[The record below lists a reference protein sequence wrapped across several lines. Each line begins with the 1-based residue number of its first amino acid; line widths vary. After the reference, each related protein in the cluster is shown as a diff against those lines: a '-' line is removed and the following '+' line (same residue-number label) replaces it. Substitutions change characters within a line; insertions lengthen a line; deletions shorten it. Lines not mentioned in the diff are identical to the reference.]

1 MANIKFSQFTEQTD
15 TANVQFLVGYNG
27 STNVRIA
34 PGNVSSLGGSG
45 TLNTI
50 AMFTPD
56 GNTLGNS
63 LITISNIGTASETV
77 NSTSKI
83 LQVGPLTGTK
93 TIAQINLLSGAGNNG
108 IIDAGLGSLLLRINS
123 SSTAALELATTGA
136 LQAKSYGSGTFTGT
150 AAYGLSVDSSGN
162 IIETTGG
169 AAYPFLIDTASLYS
183 GFVPASLSGNPQGNT
198 TLGISAGN
206 GLTNGATNTVIGND
220 AMKFQSANSEYA
232 VVGYQAA
239 LNCTGNSVTALGFQA
254 AYGGNQDGSVSIG
267 TSAHGTGFAAND
279 AVAVGSLAAYSG
291 TATGSVVVGKRAGYI
306 GSNKTNCVLIG
317 FDAGRSVNVSDNVS
331 IGYQAGYSNTSGI
344 TNTYVG
350 YRSGYS
356 NTTGGDNTYIGR
368 QSGYSAT
375 GARNS
380 SLGDG
385 AFGGG
390 AGHSGVDNVAF
401 GYRALQQPTGNSN
414 FNVAIGSDA
423 LRASGTRSSNVAVGY
438 LSGTALTTGSSNV
451 IIGKESGV
459 TLTTGSNNIIIGKDA
474 AASAVGVSNEITL
487 GDANI
492 TALRIPGLQSGASD
506 GDVLTFSS
514 GTGLITLQ
522 AAGGG
527 GYPFLIDTASLY
539 SGFVPSSLSGNPQN
553 NTILGISAGLDL
565 TTGTQNTLI
574 GNLAGEN
581 VDAQFGTTAVG
592 YKAGSSQNA
601 ESFNTYIG
609 NEAGRDHVGSQ
620 SVFVGG
626 GTRVFSSGQSSN
638 GVVTVGYSAHD
649 QKAGTYS
656 VAVGYGAGNQASG
669 ANSVYIG
676 KDAGKANASSGIIA
690 IGYESGRSNTGNGR
704 IDLGYRAGY
713 TNTSGS
719 WNINLGYFAAYTNST
734 GSENT
739 VIGTEAGYNNTGS
752 SNTFL
757 GYQAGYDQT
766 TGSNNIVIGHDAEPS
781 AVGASNEITL
791 GDANI
796 TALRIP
802 GLQSGASD
810 GDVLTYASG
819 TGLITLQAAGG
830 GGGIGGSISN
840 TQVAFG
846 NASSEITGDA
856 DFNFNV
862 STNTLRVGVDQDYT
876 GGIIAMAM
884 TTDDL
889 TTLAMTL
896 GSAAAS
902 QPASWIT
909 QNRNPFNT
917 QTRFGFAGPDTIA
930 FNTSASERL
939 RITSSGNVGI
949 GTTSPVYQL
958 QLSTDSAAKPST
970 NTWTITSDERV
981 KTNIRPYKTGL
992 EKLLQ
997 IKPKLYDYNGKAGFD
1012 VKDKN
1017 NIGVIAQEIKDIMP
1031 ETVKKYN
1038 TKLNKEDKEDTELY
1052 NFDSHALTFALI
1064 NSVKELN
1071 AKIENLETKIQTLE
1085 NN

>member
-63 LITISNIGTASETV
+63 LITITNIGTASESI

-83 LQVGPLTGTK
+83 LQVGPVTGTK
-93 TIAQINLLSGAGNNG
+93 TVAQINLLSGAGNNG

-123 SSTAALELATTGA
+123 SSTAQLELATTGA

-162 IIETTGG
+162 IIETTAGG
-169 AAYPFLIDTASLYS
+169 GVTSLNDLSDVLIDTLSEYV
-183 GFVPASLSGNPQGNT
+183 GTIPAGLSGNPQGNT
-198 TLGISAGN
+198 TLGINNGSA
-206 GLTNGATNTVIGND
+206 LTSGTSNTIIGSEAGRFITSGGSNVVIGQN
-220 AMKFQSANSEYA
+220 AGINISNKSFNVVIGKEAGASGTANSSMA
-232 VVGYQAA
+232 IGRLAG
-239 LNCTGNSVTALGFQA
+239 LSGDF
-254 AYGGNQDGSVSIG
+254 SVSIG
-267 TSAHGTGFAAND
+267 DQASRFANGVDNIFIGDQAGYSSQGGDGVIGVGKSALRAN
-279 AVAVGSLAAYSG
+279 
-291 TATGSVVVGKRAGYI
+291 TATG
-306 GSNKTNCVLIG
+306 TM
-317 FDAGRSVNVSDNVS
+317 S
-331 IGYQAGYSNTSGI
+331 IGYQAGYTQTSGVGNTHIGYEAGYSNSTNGSI
-344 TNTYVG
+344 TNTGYQAGKFHTGSLSTFLGYQAGLGVSGSSVG
-350 YRSGYS
+350 TQ
-356 NTTGGDNTYIGR
+356 NTGVGR
-368 QSGYSAT
+368 
-375 GARNS
+375 
-380 SLGDG
+380 
-385 AFGGG
+385 
-390 AGHSGVDNVAF
+390 
-401 GYRALQQPTGNSN
+401 
-414 FNVAIGSDA
+414 
-423 LRASGTRSSNVAVGY
+423 
-438 LSGTALTTGSSNV
+438 TALTALTSGAYNTALGSAAGNAITSGTSNV
-451 IIGKESGV
+451 VIGRSSAAS
-459 TLTTGSNNIIIGKDA
+459 LNTGSNNIVIGHNA
-474 AASAVGVSNEITL
+474 NVSSASVDNEITL

-492 TALRIPGLQSGASD
+492 TALRIPGLQSGASN

-581 VDAQFGTTAVG
+581 VTAQFGTTAVG

-609 NEAGRDHVGSQ
+609 NEAGRDHTGSQ

-626 GTRVFSSGQSSN
+626 GTRIFSSGQSSN

-669 ANSVYIG
+669 ANSVYVG

-713 TNTSGS
+713 TNTSGN
-719 WNINLGYFAAYTNST
+719 WNMNLGYFAAYTNST

-781 AVGASNEITL
+781 AVGVSNEITL

-830 GGGIGGSISN
+830 ASYTPQVLTSNATAQKDYLYILTGGSAITLTMPSSPSAGDSVKVSN
-840 TQVAFG
+840 
-846 NASSEITGDA
+846 
-856 DFNFNV
+856 
-862 STNTLRVGVDQDYT
+862 
-876 GGIIAMAM
+876 
-884 TTDDL
+884 L
-889 TTLAMTL
+889 TTV
-896 GSAAAS
+896 
-902 QPASWIT
+902 
-909 QNRNPFNT
+909 NT
-917 QTRFGFAGPDTIA
+917 C
-930 FNTSASERL
+930 
-939 RITSSGNVGI
+939 
-949 GTTSPVYQL
+949 
-958 QLSTDSAAKPST
+958 
-970 NTWTITSDERV
+970 
-981 KTNIRPYKTGL
+981 
-992 EKLLQ
+992 
-997 IKPKLYDYNGKAGFD
+997 
-1012 VKDKN
+1012 
-1017 NIGVIAQEIKDIMP
+1017 VIAQGGSNIMGLAQDM
-1031 ETVKKYN
+1031 TLDN
-1038 TKLNKEDKEDTELY
+1038 DNASFELIY
-1052 NFDSHALTFALI
+1052 T
-1064 NSVKELN
+1064 N
-1071 AKIENLETKIQTLE
+1071 ATQGWVVIGATASA
-1085 NN
+1085 